1 MDASKHPKVYDE
13 SGGTAYTF
21 GGMAGG
27 PGRPRDHLSYDS
39 DELFSK
45 IFGEAAAARDRQRR
59 EEEGQGEWGAEEVII
74 AVLRLGCVIC
84 MLSLLVNFIALCECL
99 MKYQY

>member
-1 MDASKHPKVYDE
+1 MLPKVYDE

-39 DELFSK
+39 DELFGK

-59 EEEGQGEWGAEEVII
+59 EEEGQGEWGAEEVSNSCGSTLF
-74 AVLRLGCVIC
+74 LRLGCLIC
-84 MLSLLVNFIALCECL
+84 
-99 MKYQY
+99 

>member
-1 MDASKHPKVYDE
+1 MLPKVYDE

-39 DELFSK
+39 DELFGK

-59 EEEGQGEWGAEEVII
+59 EEEGQGEWGAEEVM
-74 AVLRLGCVIC
+74 AVMILGCPIC
-84 MLSLLVNFIALCECL
+84 FMNAYECHIQ
-99 MKYQY
+99 MKLQRCKTC